1 MGELLHVSSSPHI
14 RSKVTT
20 DYLMKMVIVAL
31 MPATVAGVCF
41 FGWKAL
47 LLVCLS
53 VATCVA
59 TEGIYETLMHKPLTI
74 WDGSAVITGLL
85 LGLNLPASAP
95 WWIPVIGGVFAILIV
110 KQLFGGLGQNI
121 MNPALAARC
130 FLLLSF
136 TGQMTNFSADGGL
149 VKLVDTVSGATYSSK
164 GIISAVKN
172 ALTGEKDSGT
182 TGSSQEGTSASQSQ
196 STPEAAG
203 SVQEPSAYKDGTYYG
218 TGTGFAGNLKVE
230 VVINGGKISNIQI
243 VETNDGSEYIQK
255 ASGVIN
261 RILGAQS
268 TNGIDT
274 VSGATFSSNGIIKAV
289 RNALSQAAATESVA
303 AENRGSTGSDGTNT
317 ENKENTENN
326 TTAVNGTLPYNE
338 GVYYG
343 TAEGYN
349 GDITVAV
356 VIQEKTLKAVLVIGE
371 EDDDAFFGRA
381 MDVVTQMMKKQS
393 TEVDTVSGATYSS
406 KGLIQAVKNALEE
419 AKRVTNGETDTD
431 DDNNVV
437 QLNTEEVEKAIDA
450 VNELN
455 GSDYTSASWAVVKVR
470 LKDARK
476 VLKNATEQTQLDEA
490 AVQLN
495 QAVTEL
501 QISDGTNDD
510 PEPDLP
516 PESTYIDG
524 VYPVTVLCLPD
535 ADMDFEAYNLFAQVT
550 IQDDKIIKIDNVYGD
565 GGSGN
570 DSYINKAV
578 NGTSSKTGVVK
589 QITEKGNLD
598 GIDTVSRA
606 TCTSQ
611 AIIDACQQAL
621 NNAKRQ

>member
-1 MGELLHVSSSPHI
+1 MDIREMLEKCKPFAPVVSAAVVAACVAGSLYGY
-14 RSKVTT
+14 KVPVYETKASVEDT
-20 DYLMKMVIVAL
+20 QEQEDEVPVVKTSTEEETKEDEAAEEEEQAKGSFDLEDGVYQGSGTGYRGNI
-31 MPATVAGVCF
+31 TVAVTIKDKQITSIEILSASDDEPF
-41 FGWKAL
+41 FGRAK
-47 LLVCLS
+47 
-53 VATCVA
+53 
-59 TEGIYETLMHKPLTI
+59 
-74 WDGSAVITGLL
+74 GL
-85 LGLNLPASAP
+85 
-95 WWIPVIGGVFAILIV
+95 IDQIIK
-110 KQLFGGLGQNI
+110 KQ
-121 MNPALAARC
+121 
-130 FLLLSF
+130 S
-136 TGQMTNFSADGGL
+136 T
-149 VKLVDTVSGATYSSK
+149 KVDTVSGATYSSK

-196 STPEAAG
+196 STPETVG
-203 SVQEPSAYKDGTYYG
+203 SVQEPAAYKDGTYYG

-230 VVINGGKISNIQI
+230 VVITGGKIS
-243 VETNDGSEYIQK
+243 IQK

-261 RILGAQS
+261 QILGAQS

-289 RNALSQAAATESVA
+289 RNALSQAAVTETAS
-303 AENRGSTGSDGTNT
+303 AEKGGNSGSDGTDT
-317 ENKENTENN
+317 ENKENTENS
-326 TTAVNGTLPYNE
+326 TTAVTGTLPYNE

-349 GDITVAV
+349 GDITVAI
-356 VIQEKTLKAVLVIGE
+356 VIREKTLKAVLVIGE

-419 AKRVTNGETDTD
+419 AKRVTNGDTDTD

-490 AVQLN
+490 AAQLN

>member
-1 MGELLHVSSSPHI
+1 MDIREIIEKCKPFAPVVSAA
-14 RSKVTT
+14 V
-20 DYLMKMVIVAL
+20 VA
-31 MPATVAGVCF
+31 ACVAGSLYGYKAPVYEMKASVEDTQEQEDEVPVVKTSTEETNEDETAEEEEQAKGSFDLEDGVYQGTGTGYRGDITAAVTIKDKQIASIEILSASDDEPF
-41 FGWKAL
+41 FGRAK
-47 LLVCLS
+47 
-53 VATCVA
+53 
-59 TEGIYETLMHKPLTI
+59 
-74 WDGSAVITGLL
+74 GL
-85 LGLNLPASAP
+85 
-95 WWIPVIGGVFAILIV
+95 IDQIIK
-110 KQLFGGLGQNI
+110 KQ
-121 MNPALAARC
+121 
-130 FLLLSF
+130 S
-136 TGQMTNFSADGGL
+136 T
-149 VKLVDTVSGATYSSK
+149 KVDTVSGATYSSK

-182 TGSSQEGTSASQSQ
+182 TGSSQEETSASQNQ

-203 SVQEPSAYKDGTYYG
+203 SVQEPAAYKDGTYYG

-230 VVINGGKISNIQI
+230 VVISGGKISSIQI

-261 RILGAQS
+261 QILGAQS

-289 RNALSQAAATESVA
+289 RNALSQAAAAETAA
-303 AENRGSTGSDGTNT
+303 AENGGNTGSDGTNT
-317 ENKENTENN
+317 ENKENTDNN
-326 TTAVNGTLPYNE
+326 TTAVTGTLPYNE

-349 GDITVAV
+349 GDITVAI
-356 VIQEKTLKAVLVIGE
+356 VIQEKTLKAVLIIGE

-381 MDVVTQMMKKQS
+381 LDVVTQMMKKQS

-437 QLNTEEVEKAIDA
+437 QLNTEEVEKAIDG
-450 VNELN
+450 VNALN
-455 GSDYTSASWAVVKVR
+455 GGDYTSASWAVVKVR

-476 VLKNATEQTQLDEA
+476 ALKNATGQVQLDEA
-490 AVQLN
+490 AAQLN
-495 QAVTEL
+495 QAVQEL
-501 QISDGTNDD
+501 QISDGTNED

-589 QITEKGNLD
+589 QIIDKGNLD
-598 GIDTVSRA
+598 GIDAVSRA

>member
-1 MGELLHVSSSPHI
+1 MDI
-14 RSKVTT
+14 REVIEKCKPFAPVLSAAVVAACVAGSLYGYKVPVYEMNASVEETQEQQDEVPVVKT
-20 DYLMKMVIVAL
+20 STEDAEDETAEDEEQEKGSFDLEDGVYQGTGTGYRGDI
-31 MPATVAGVCF
+31 TVAVKIKDKQIASIEILSASDDEPF
-41 FGWKAL
+41 FGRAK
-47 LLVCLS
+47 
-53 VATCVA
+53 
-59 TEGIYETLMHKPLTI
+59 
-74 WDGSAVITGLL
+74 GL
-85 LGLNLPASAP
+85 
-95 WWIPVIGGVFAILIV
+95 IDQIIK
-110 KQLFGGLGQNI
+110 KQ
-121 MNPALAARC
+121 
-130 FLLLSF
+130 S
-136 TGQMTNFSADGGL
+136 T
-149 VKLVDTVSGATYSSK
+149 KVDTVSGATYSSK

-182 TGSSQEGTSASQSQ
+182 TGSSQEGTSGNQNT
-196 STPEAAG
+196 TPEAVG
-203 SVQEPSAYKDGTYYG
+203 SVQEPSSYKDGTYYG
-218 TGTGFAGNLKVE
+218 TGSGFAGNLKVE
-230 VVINGGKISNIQI
+230 VVISGGKISSIQI

-255 ASGVIN
+255 ASGVISQ
-261 RILGAQS
+261 ILNAQS
-268 TNGIDT
+268 TNNIDT
-274 VSGATFSSNGIIKAV
+274 VSGATFSYNGIIKAV
-289 RNALSQAAATESVA
+289 RNALSQAAATESTA
-303 AENRGSTGSDGTNT
+303 AENGGTSDGSDT
-317 ENKENTENN
+317 EKKDD
-326 TTAVNGTLPYNE
+326 TTTTVTGTLPYNE

-349 GDITVAV
+349 GDITVAI
-356 VIQEKTLKAVLVIGE
+356 VIQENTLKAVLVIGE
-371 EDDDAFFGRA
+371 EDDDTFFNRA

-419 AKRVTNGETDTD
+419 ARRVTNGETD

-455 GSDYTSASWAVVKVR
+455 GSDYTSASWAVVRVR

-490 AVQLN
+490 AAQLN
-495 QAVTEL
+495 QAVQEL
-501 QISDGTNDD
+501 QISDGTNED
-510 PEPDLP
+510 PEPEP
-516 PESTYIDG
+516 PTESTYMDG

-621 NNAKRQ
+621 NNAKRK

>member
-1 MGELLHVSSSPHI
+1 MDIREIIEKCKPFAPVVSAAVVAACVAGSLYGYKAP
-14 RSKVTT
+14 V
-20 DYLMKMVIVAL
+20 YEMKASVEDTQEQEDEVPVVKTSTEETNEDEAAEEEEQAKGSFDLEDGVYQGTGTGYRGDI
-31 MPATVAGVCF
+31 TVAVKIKDKQIASIEILSASDDEPF
-41 FGWKAL
+41 FGRAK
-47 LLVCLS
+47 
-53 VATCVA
+53 
-59 TEGIYETLMHKPLTI
+59 
-74 WDGSAVITGLL
+74 GL
-85 LGLNLPASAP
+85 
-95 WWIPVIGGVFAILIV
+95 IDQIIK
-110 KQLFGGLGQNI
+110 KQ
-121 MNPALAARC
+121 
-130 FLLLSF
+130 S
-136 TGQMTNFSADGGL
+136 T
-149 VKLVDTVSGATYSSK
+149 KVDTVSGATYSSK

-196 STPEAAG
+196 STPEAVG

-218 TGTGFAGNLKVE
+218 TGTGFAENLKVE
-230 VVINGGKISNIQI
+230 VVISGGKISSIQI

-261 RILGAQS
+261 QILGAQS

-289 RNALSQAAATESVA
+289 RNALSQAAATETAA
-303 AENRGSTGSDGTNT
+303 AENGGNTGSDGTNT
-317 ENKENTENN
+317 ENKENTDNN
-326 TTAVNGTLPYNE
+326 TTAVTGTLPYNE

-349 GDITVAV
+349 GDITVAI
-356 VIQEKTLKAVLVIGE
+356 VIQEKTLKAVLIIGE

-381 MDVVTQMMKKQS
+381 LDVVTQMMKKQS

-437 QLNTEEVEKAIDA
+437 QLNTEEVEKAIDG
-450 VNELN
+450 VNALN
-455 GSDYTSASWAVVKVR
+455 GGDYTSASWAVVKVR

-476 VLKNATEQTQLDEA
+476 ALKNATGQVQLDEA
-490 AVQLN
+490 AAQLN
-495 QAVTEL
+495 QAVQEL
-501 QISDGTNDD
+501 QISDGTNED

-589 QITEKGNLD
+589 QIIDKGNLD
-598 GIDTVSRA
+598 GIDAVSRA

>member
-1 MGELLHVSSSPHI
+1 MDIREMLEKCKPFAPVVSAAVVAACVAGSLYGY
-14 RSKVTT
+14 KVPVYETKASVEDT
-20 DYLMKMVIVAL
+20 QEQEDEVPVVKTSTEEETKEDEAAEEEEQAKGSFDLEDGVYQGSGTGYRGNI
-31 MPATVAGVCF
+31 TVAVTIKDKQITSIEILSASDDEPF
-41 FGWKAL
+41 FGRAK
-47 LLVCLS
+47 
-53 VATCVA
+53 
-59 TEGIYETLMHKPLTI
+59 
-74 WDGSAVITGLL
+74 GL
-85 LGLNLPASAP
+85 
-95 WWIPVIGGVFAILIV
+95 IDQIIK
-110 KQLFGGLGQNI
+110 KQ
-121 MNPALAARC
+121 
-130 FLLLSF
+130 S
-136 TGQMTNFSADGGL
+136 T
-149 VKLVDTVSGATYSSK
+149 KVDTVSGATYSSK

-172 ALTGEKDSGT
+172 ALTGEKD
-182 TGSSQEGTSASQSQ
+182 
-196 STPEAAG
+196 
-203 SVQEPSAYKDGTYYG
+203 
-218 TGTGFAGNLKVE
+218 
-230 VVINGGKISNIQI
+230 GGKISNIQI

-565 GGSGN
+565 GGSSN